1 MRSLSQRAA
10 APALLATVSTLA
22 LLTAAPAF
30 AQSAEPVAD
39 EAAQVDDIVVTGTRV
54 QNRSRLD
61 TLAPVDVVTSEALQT
76 RGTTE
81 FATALAQAVPS
92 LTFQRPSANDG
103 SDSIRPITLR
113 GLSPDQT
120 LVLVNGTRRHASA
133 LVNVNGVV
141 GRGSAAVDLNTIPTG
156 ALDRVEVLRDGA
168 SAQYGSDAIA
178 GVVNLRLKQA
188 SSGGGA
194 SVTYG
199 QYFTTVKTARGER
212 DETDGGTVTASAW
225 QGFSLGDDG
234 FLTLSAEYLNR
245 ESTNRSDYDPRAAAN
260 GAITARFGDPDV
272 EQWTVFANAGKGL
285 GNGWEAY
292 GWAGYQDRDSEG
304 AAFPRLSDNVNN
316 VASIYPNGFLPK
328 VAINSKD
335 ASLAGGLRGEL
346 AGWNTDISLTYGRN
360 ALDFRTEDSLN
371 STYGATSP
379 TSFDSG
385 SLIYDQLVLGADFSR
400 EFEVGLSGGPLNFA
414 WGLEQRWENY
424 KIEAGQPE
432 SYNRGPLGANTALT
446 GGAQGFVGFQ
456 PSNAVDVD
464 RDNFAAYADVE
475 IPLTD
480 KLRVEGAVRFE
491 DYSDFGDTQTG
502 KLSARYDFT
511 PSFALRGSVSTAFRA
526 PSLQQSFFT
535 STASVIQNGVVVE
548 TGTFPATSAVAAALG
563 ARPLK
568 AETST
573 NYSLGAVVRLG
584 RFDLTVDAYKIDIDD
599 QIVLSELISRTSN
612 GTVLQNGALINPQI
626 AALLD
631 PQGVQA
637 ARFFL
642 NGVSTS
648 TEGVDIVGRYRLPT
662 DTLGDFDFTVAANF
676 NDVSVNRVPT
686 SSSVL
691 NPVPTLF
698 ARQRILT
705 IEDGTPDTKVS
716 ASADW
721 SRDKWGATVRA
732 TYYGDV
738 VQPASLEANDYHTGE
753 KTVIDL
759 EGRVQIT
766 ERVGLAIGVDNVFD
780 EYPDN
785 VPIRNANSPA
795 GTDLTSN
802 GVLGFPYY
810 SPFGFNGRYGYAR
823 LSLKW

>member
-1 MRSLSQRAA
+1 MRTALRTAS
-10 APALLATVSTLA
+10 PVLLATVSAVA
-22 LLTAAPAF
+22 LLSASPAF
-30 AQSAEPVAD
+30 AQDAAANDTATVD
-39 EAAQVDDIVVTGTRV
+39 EIVVTGTRV
-54 QNRSRLD
+54 PNRSRLD
-61 TLAPVDVVTSEALQT
+61 TLAPVDVVTAQSLQN

-81 FATALAQAVPS
+81 FATALAQSVPS
-92 LTFQRPSANDG
+92 LTFPRPSANDG
-103 SDSIRPITLR
+103 SDSIRPATLR

-133 LVNVNGVV
+133 LVNTNGVV
-141 GRGSAAVDLNTIPTG
+141 GRGSAAVDLNTIPTV

-178 GVVNLRLKQA
+178 GVVNLRLKEA

-199 QYFTTVKTARGER
+199 QYLTTVKTARGER
-212 DETDGGTVTASAW
+212 DEEDGATTTASAW
-225 QGFSLGDDG
+225 QGFALGDDG

-260 GAITARFGDPDV
+260 GAVTARFGDPDV

-292 GWAGYQDRDSEG
+292 GWAGYQDRDSSG

-316 VASIYPNGFLPK
+316 VAAIYPNGFLPK
-328 VAINSKD
+328 VAVNSQD
-335 ASLAGGLRGEL
+335 VSLAGGLRGVI
-346 AGWNTDISLTYGRN
+346 AGWDADVSLVYGRN

-371 STYGATSP
+371 STYGAASL

-400 EFEVGLSGGPLNFA
+400 QFEAGLAGGPLNLA

-432 SYNRGPLGANTALT
+432 SYDRGPLGSNTALS
-446 GGAQGFVGFQ
+446 GGAQGFPGFQ
-456 PSNAVDVD
+456 PSNEVDVD
-464 RDNFAAYADVE
+464 RDNFAAYADIE
-475 IPLTD
+475 LPITEKLT
-480 KLRVEGAVRFE
+480 LAGAVRFE

-511 PSFALRGSVSTAFRA
+511 PSFALRGSVSTGFRA

-535 STASVIQNGVVVE
+535 STASVIQNGAVVE

-648 TEGVDIVGRYRLPT
+648 TEGVDVVGRYRLPT
-662 DTLGDFDFTVAANF
+662 DTLGEFDFTVAANF

-785 VPIRNANSPA
+785 VPIRNANSPT

>member
-1 MRSLSQRAA
+1 MTHKTFHAT
-10 APALLATVSTLA
+10 PLLATASAFA
-22 LLTAAPAF
+22 LLTVVPAF
-30 AQSAEPVAD
+30 AQTPPAGED
-39 EAAQVDDIVVTGTRV
+39 AAVIDDIVVTGTRV

-61 TLAPVDVVTSEALQT
+61 TLAPVDVVTAETLQQ

-81 FATALAQAVPS
+81 FAAALSQSVPS
-92 LTFQRPSANDG
+92 LSFARPSAVDG
-103 SDSIRPITLR
+103 TDSIRPATLR

-120 LVLVNGTRRHASA
+120 LVLLNGTRRHASA
-133 LVNVNGVV
+133 LVNVNGSV
-141 GRGSAAVDLNTIPTG
+141 GRGAAAVDLNAIPTG

-178 GVVNLRLKQA
+178 GVVNLRLKEA

-199 QYFTTVKTARGER
+199 QYLTTVETARGER
-212 DETDGGTVTASAW
+212 DEDDGQTVTASAW
-225 QGFSLGDDG
+225 QGFGLGEDG
-234 FLTLSAEYLNR
+234 YLTLSAEYLSR
-245 ESTNRSDYDPRAAAN
+245 DATNRSDFDPRANAYTP
-260 GAITARFGDPDV
+260 ITARLGDPEV

-292 GWAGYQDRDSEG
+292 GWAGYQDRDSTS
-304 AAFPRLSDNVNN
+304 AAFPRLNDNTNN
-316 VASIYPNGFLPK
+316 VAALYPNGFLPLIA
-328 VAINSKD
+328 VNSQD
-335 ASLAGGLRGEL
+335 TSAAGGLRGEL
-346 AGWNTDISLTYGRN
+346 AGWEADFNLVYGRN
-360 ALDFRTEDSLN
+360 ALDFRTEESLN
-371 STYGATSP
+371 STYGASSP

-385 SLIYDQLVLGADFSR
+385 SLVYDQLVLSADFSR
-400 EFEVGLSGGPLNFA
+400 AFEVGLSGGPLNFA

-424 KIEAGQPE
+424 QIEAGQPE
-432 SYNRGPLGANTALT
+432 SYDRGPINVSPVNGAILA

-456 PSNAVDVD
+456 PSNEVDVD

-480 KLRVEGAVRFE
+480 KLTVEGAVRFE

-502 KLSARYDFT
+502 KFSARYDFT
-511 PSFALRGSVSTAFRA
+511 PAFALRGSVSTGFRA

-535 STASVIQNGVVVE
+535 STSSVIQNGAVVE
-548 TGTFPATSAVAAALG
+548 TGTFPATSVVATALG
-563 ARPLK
+563 ARPLE

-573 NYSLGAVVRLG
+573 NYSLGAVIRLG
-584 RFDLTVDAYKIDIDD
+584 RFDLTVDAYKIDIED
-599 QIVLSELISRTSN
+599 QIVLSELINRSFS
-612 GTVLQNGALINPQI
+612 PQV
-626 AALLD
+626 ATLLD
-631 PQGVQA
+631 PLGVQA

-642 NGVSTS
+642 NGVSTE

-662 DTLGDFDFTVAANF
+662 DAAGDFDFTVAANF
-676 NDVSVNRVPT
+676 NDVSVTDLPT

-716 ASADW
+716 ATADW
-721 SRDKWGATVRA
+721 SLNQWGATVRA

-738 VQPASLEANDYHTGE
+738 LQPASTEAGDYNTGA
-753 KTVIDL
+753 KTVVDL
-759 EGRVQIT
+759 EGRYRLT
-766 ERVGLAIGVDNVFD
+766 DRVGLAIGVDNVFD
-780 EYPDN
+780 EYPDY
-785 VPIRNANSPA
+785 VPETLN
-795 GTDLTSN
+795 SN

-810 SPFGFNGRYGYAR
+810 SPFGFNGRYAYAR
-823 LSLKW
+823 VSLNW

>member
-1 MRSLSQRAA
+1 MRIP
-10 APALLATVSTLA
+10 PARNASSVLFATASAIA

-30 AQSAEPVAD
+30 AQTAEQSAETVS
-39 EAAQVDDIVVTGTRV
+39 DIVVTGTRAP
-54 QNRSRLD
+54 NRSRLD
-61 TLAPVDVVTSEALQT
+61 TLAPVDVVTAQNLQKT
-76 RGTTE
+76 GTTE
-81 FATALAQAVPS
+81 FATALAQAIPS

-103 SDSIRPITLR
+103 TDSVRPITLR

-133 LVNVNGVV
+133 LVNVNGTV

-178 GVVNLRLKQA
+178 GVVNLRLKEA

-199 QYFTTVKTARGER
+199 QYLTSVQTARGKR
-212 DETDGGTVTASAW
+212 DEKDGATVTASAW
-225 QGFSLGDDG
+225 QGFALGDDG

-245 ESTNRSDYDPRAAAN
+245 DSTNRADYDPRAAAN

-285 GNGWEAY
+285 GNGWKAY
-292 GWAGYQDRDSEG
+292 GWAGYQDRDSTG
-304 AAFPRLSDNVNN
+304 AAFPRLSDNINN
-316 VASIYPNGFLPK
+316 VASIYPNGYLPK

-335 ASLAGGLRGEL
+335 ASVAGGLRGEL
-346 AGWNTDISLTYGRN
+346 AGWNADFSLTYGRN
-360 ALDFRTEDSLN
+360 ALDFRTKDSLN
-371 STYGATSP
+371 STYGANSP
-379 TSFDSG
+379 TDFDSG
-385 SLIYDQLVLGADFSR
+385 SLIYDQTVLAADFSR
-400 EFEVGLSGGPLNFA
+400 AFDVGLSAGPLNFA
-414 WGLEQRWENY
+414 WGVEQRWENY
-424 KIEAGQPE
+424 QIKAGQPE
-432 SYNRGPLGANTALT
+432 SYNRGPLGSNTALA

-456 PSNAVDVD
+456 PSNEVDVS
-464 RDNFAAYADVE
+464 RHNFAAYADVE

-480 KLRVEGAVRFE
+480 KLTVDGAVRFE
-491 DYSDFGDTQTG
+491 DYSDFGTTQTG
-502 KLSARYDFT
+502 KLSGRYDFT
-511 PSFALRGSVSTAFRA
+511 PNFALRGSISTGFRA
-526 PSLQQSFFT
+526 PSLQQSYFT
-535 STASVIQNGVVVE
+535 STQSVIQNGAVVE
-548 TGTFPATSAVAAALG
+548 TGTFPATSAVASALG

-573 NYSLGAVVRLG
+573 NYSLGGVVRLG
-584 RFDLTVDAYKIDIDD
+584 RFDLTVDAYKIDIEN
-599 QIVLSELISRTSN
+599 QIVLSELINRSFS
-612 GTVLQNGALINPQI
+612 PQV
-626 AALLD
+626 AGLLD
-631 PQGVQA
+631 PLGIQA

-648 TEGVDIVGRYRLPT
+648 TEGVDVVGRYRLPT
-662 DTLGDFDFTVAANF
+662 ERLGDFDFTVAANF
-676 NDVSVNRVPT
+676 NDVKVKSLPN

-716 ASADW
+716 AAADW
-721 SRDKWGATVRA
+721 ALNKFGATVRA

-738 VQPASLEANDYHTGE
+738 LQAGSTEANDYSTGA
-753 KTVIDL
+753 KTVVDL
-759 EGRVQIT
+759 EARYQLTNRIGVT
-766 ERVGLAIGVDNVFD
+766 VGVDNVFD
-780 EYPDN
+780 EYPDY
-785 VPIRNANSPA
+785 VPASLN
-795 GTDLTSN
+795 SN

-810 SPFGFNGRYGYAR
+810 SPFGFNGRYAYAR
-823 LSLKW
+823 LNVKW

>member
-1 MRSLSQRAA
+1 MTHKTFHAT
-10 APALLATVSTLA
+10 PLLATASAFA
-22 LLTAAPAF
+22 LLTAVPAF
-30 AQSAEPVAD
+30 AQTPPAAED
-39 EAAQVDDIVVTGTRV
+39 AAVIDDIVVTGTRV

-61 TLAPVDVVTSEALQT
+61 TLAPVDVVTAETLQQ

-81 FATALAQAVPS
+81 FAAALSQSVPS
-92 LTFQRPSANDG
+92 LSFARPSAVDG
-103 SDSIRPITLR
+103 TDSIRPATLR

-120 LVLVNGTRRHASA
+120 LVLLNGTRRHASA
-133 LVNVNGVV
+133 LVNVNGSV
-141 GRGSAAVDLNTIPTG
+141 GRGSAAVDLNAIPTG

-178 GVVNLRLKQA
+178 GVVNLRLKEA

-199 QYFTTVKTARGER
+199 QYLTTVETARGER
-212 DETDGGTVTASAW
+212 DEDDGQTVTASAW
-225 QGFSLGDDG
+225 QGFGLGEDG
-234 FLTLSAEYLNR
+234 YLTLSAEYLSR
-245 ESTNRSDYDPRAAAN
+245 DATNRSDFDPRANAYAP
-260 GAITARFGDPDV
+260 ITARLGDPEV

-292 GWAGYQDRDSEG
+292 GWAGYQDRDSTS
-304 AAFPRLSDNVNN
+304 AAFPRLNDNTNN
-316 VASIYPNGFLPK
+316 VAALYPNGFLPLIA
-328 VAINSKD
+328 VNSQD
-335 ASLAGGLRGEL
+335 TSAAGGLRGQL
-346 AGWNTDISLTYGRN
+346 AGWDADFNLVYGRN
-360 ALDFRTEDSLN
+360 ALDFRTENSLN
-371 STYGATSP
+371 STYGASSP

-385 SLIYDQLVLGADFSR
+385 SLIYDQLVLSADFSR
-400 EFEVGLSGGPLNFA
+400 AFEVGLSGGPLNFA

-424 KIEAGQPE
+424 QIEAGQPE
-432 SYNRGPLGANTALT
+432 SYDRGPINVSPVNGAILA

-456 PSNAVDVD
+456 PSNEVDVD

-480 KLRVEGAVRFE
+480 KLTVEGAVRFE

-502 KLSARYDFT
+502 KFSARYDFT
-511 PSFALRGSVSTAFRA
+511 PAFALRGSVSTGFRA

-535 STASVIQNGVVVE
+535 STSSVIQNGAVVE
-548 TGTFPATSAVAAALG
+548 TGTFPATSVVATALG
-563 ARPLK
+563 ARPLE

-573 NYSLGAVVRLG
+573 NYSLGAVIRLG
-584 RFDLTVDAYKIDIDD
+584 RFDLTLDAYKIDIDD
-599 QIVLSELISRTSN
+599 QIVLSELINRSFS
-612 GTVLQNGALINPQI
+612 PQV
-626 AALLD
+626 ATLLD
-631 PQGVQA
+631 PLGVQA

-642 NGVSTS
+642 NGVSTE

-662 DTLGDFDFTVAANF
+662 DAAGDFDFTVAANF
-676 NDVSVNRVPT
+676 NDVSVTDLPT

-716 ASADW
+716 ATADW
-721 SRDKWGATVRA
+721 SLNQWGATVRA

-738 VQPASLEANDYHTGE
+738 LQPASTEAGDYNTGE
-753 KTVIDL
+753 KTVVDL
-759 EGRVQIT
+759 EGRYQLT
-766 ERVGLAIGVDNVFD
+766 DRVGLAIGVDNVFD
-780 EYPDN
+780 EYPDY
-785 VPIRNANSPA
+785 VPETLN
-795 GTDLTSN
+795 SN

-810 SPFGFNGRYGYAR
+810 SPFGFNGRYAYAR
-823 LSLKW
+823 VSLNW